1 MRSCTECSTLAH
13 LGLAQKSAGPY
24 VQDDNRNN
32 ARNRLA
38 SGNIAMMTPA
48 VGLPVINFFM
58 ADVGG
63 GMGPFLSTWL
73 AQAER
78 WTPDRIGWVLSAGLI
93 AGMLMATPAGA
104 LIDRI
109 GRPRMMLAVTCLMI
123 MGGTLSMFVLHG
135 LWPIIVAQIVVAT
148 GGALGGPSITALTMA
163 TVGKDDFPKQQGVNQ
178 AATHSGNVVAAA
190 LIWAA
195 AFAIGP
201 GSSIAVLG
209 VMATGML
216 VALGFYPRDAVD
228 HTRMAGR
235 EKRKKGE
242 KRGST
247 RALLRNHRLVIVI
260 LAVGLFNFGNA
271 AVLPLLG
278 QRLAA
283 EKLHD
288 ATQWL
293 AVLVVIAQ
301 AVMIPTS
308 WIAGR
313 IADRVGRRILLIAAC
328 SVLPLRGAL
337 AAFSHEP
344 VALVAIEL
352 MDGLGAGLISVAA
365 PAAVADLTY
374 GGGRRQTAMGALQT
388 MQSLASALSA
398 SAAGYVV
405 VRMGWTPAYAML
417 AGVPVLAIV
426 ALCTITLRDEGA
438 VAKAQAEKDAI
449 REEADAQPD
458 AKAAAISA
466 RV

>member
-1 MRSCTECSTLAH
+1 
-13 LGLAQKSAGPY
+13 
-24 VQDDNRNN
+24 
-32 ARNRLA
+32 
-38 SGNIAMMTPA
+38 MMTPA
-48 VGLPVINFFM
+48 LGLPVINFFM
-58 ADVGG
+58 ADVRR

-73 AQAER
+73 AEAEK
-78 WTPDRIGWVLSAGLI
+78 WPPDQIGWVLSAGLI

-109 GRPRMMLAVTCLMI
+109 GRPRMMLGVTCVMI
-123 MGGTLSMFVLHG
+123 MGGTLSMFLVHG
-135 LWPIIVAQIVVAT
+135 LWPILAAQIVVAT

-163 TVGKDDFPKQQGVNQ
+163 TIGKDGFPKQQGINQ

-190 LIWAA
+190 MIWAF

-209 VMATGML
+209 IMALGML
-216 VALGFYPRDAVD
+216 VALLFYPKDAVD

-247 RALLRNHRLVIVI
+247 RALLRNKRLLVVI
-260 LAVGLFNFGNA
+260 LSVGLFNFGNA

-293 AVLVVIAQ
+293 AILVVVAQ
-301 AVMIPTS
+301 AVMVPTS

-313 IADRVGRRILLIAAC
+313 IADKVGRRILLIASC
-328 SVLPLRGAL
+328 SVLPIRGAL
-337 AAFSHEP
+337 AAMSHSP
-344 VALVAIEL
+344 VALIAIEL
-352 MDGLGAGLISVAA
+352 LDGLGAGLISVAA

-374 GGGRRQTAMGALQT
+374 GGGRTQTAMGALGT

-398 SAAGYVV
+398 GAAGIVV
-405 VRMGWTPAYAML
+405 VRFGWTPAYAML
-417 AGVPVLAIV
+417 AAVPVLAILV
-426 ALCTITLRDEGA
+426 LCTITLRDETPA
-438 VAKAQAEKDAI
+438 AKAEAR
-449 REEADAQPD
+449 REDQREDGN
-458 AKAAAISA
+458 AAAISA

>member
-1 MRSCTECSTLAH
+1 
-13 LGLAQKSAGPY
+13 
-24 VQDDNRNN
+24 
-32 ARNRLA
+32 
-38 SGNIAMMTPA
+38 MTPA
-48 VGLPVINFFM
+48 LGLPVINFFM

-73 AQAER
+73 AEAEK
-78 WTPDRIGWVLSAGLI
+78 WPPDQIGLVLSGGLL
-93 AGMLMATPAGA
+93 AGMFMATPAGM

-109 GRPRMMLAVTCLMI
+109 GRPRMMLGVTCLMI
-123 MGGTLSMFVLHG
+123 MGGTLAMFVVHG
-135 LWPIIVAQIVVAT
+135 LWPIMAAQIVVAT

-163 TVGKDDFPKQQGVNQ
+163 TVGKDDFPKQQGINQ

-190 LIWAA
+190 MIWAG
-195 AFAIGP
+195 AFAVGP

-216 VALGFYPRDAVD
+216 VALFFYPKAAVD

-235 EKRKKGE
+235 ERRKKGE

-247 RALLRNHRLVIVI
+247 RALLKNKRLLIVI

-293 AVLVVIAQ
+293 AILVVVAQ
-301 AVMIPTS
+301 AVMVPTS
-308 WIAGR
+308 WLAGR
-313 IADRVGRRILLIAAC
+313 FADKVGRRILLIASC
-328 SVLPLRGAL
+328 CVLPVRGAL
-337 AAFSHEP
+337 AAMSHSP
-344 VALVAIEL
+344 AALIAIEL
-352 MDGLGAGLISVAA
+352 LDGVGAGLISVAA

-374 GGGRRQTAMGALQT
+374 GGGRTQTAMGALGT
-388 MQSLASALSA
+388 VQSLASALSA
-398 SAAGYVV
+398 GAAGYVV
-405 VRMGWTPAYAML
+405 VHAGWTPAYGML
-417 AGVPVLAIV
+417 AAVPVLAIF
-426 ALCTITLRDEGA
+426 ALMTITLRDEKPA
-438 VAKAQAEKDAI
+438 ATKQL
-449 REEADAQPD
+449 QPEGN
-458 AKAAAISA
+458 AAAISA

>member
-1 MRSCTECSTLAH
+1 
-13 LGLAQKSAGPY
+13 
-24 VQDDNRNN
+24 
-32 ARNRLA
+32 
-38 SGNIAMMTPA
+38 
-48 VGLPVINFFM
+48 
-58 ADVGG
+58 
-63 GMGPFLSTWL
+63 
-73 AQAER
+73 
-78 WTPDRIGWVLSAGLI
+78 
-93 AGMLMATPAGA
+93 
-104 LIDRI
+104 
-109 GRPRMMLAVTCLMI
+109 
-123 MGGTLSMFVLHG
+123 MFVVHG
-135 LWPIIVAQIVVAT
+135 LWPIMAAQIVVAT

-163 TVGKDDFPKQQGVNQ
+163 TVGKDGFPKQQGINQ

-209 VMATGML
+209 IMATGML
-216 VALGFYPRDAVD
+216 VALLFYPKDAVD

-247 RALLRNHRLVIVI
+247 RALLKNKRLLVVI

-293 AVLVVIAQ
+293 AILVVVAQ
-301 AVMIPTS
+301 AVMVPTS

-313 IADRVGRRILLIAAC
+313 IADRVGRRILLIASC
-328 SVLPLRGAL
+328 CVLPVRGVL
-337 AAFSHEP
+337 AAMSHSP
-344 VALVAIEL
+344 VALIAIEL
-352 MDGLGAGLISVAA
+352 LDGLGAGLISVAA

-374 GGGRRQTAMGALQT
+374 GGGRTQTAMGALGT

-398 SAAGYVV
+398 GAAGYVV
-405 VRMGWTPAYAML
+405 VHLGWTPAYGML
-417 AGVPVLAIV
+417 AAVPVLAIG
-426 ALCTITLRDEGA
+426 ALMTITLRDERPLATGTPLS
-438 VAKAQAEKDAI
+438 
-449 REEADAQPD
+449 RRGTPPP
-458 AKAAAISA
+458 SA
-466 RV
+466 RGCRARAARRTAHPPAPAPPPGRRAAPRSGAPGPAPRPGRG

>member
-1 MRSCTECSTLAH
+1 MA
-13 LGLAQKSAGPY
+13 AGP
-24 VQDDNRNN
+24 D
-32 ARNRLA
+32 RL
-38 SGNIAMMTPA
+38 
-48 VGLPVINFFM
+48 
-58 ADVGG
+58 
-63 GMGPFLSTWL
+63 
-73 AQAER
+73 
-78 WTPDRIGWVLSAGLI
+78 VLSAGLI

-109 GRPRMMLAVTCLMI
+109 GRPRLMLAVTCLMI
-123 MGGTLSMFVLHG
+123 MGGTLAMFVVHG
-135 LWPIIVAQIVVAT
+135 LWPILVAQIVVAT

-163 TVGKDDFPKQQGVNQ
+163 TIGKDGFPRQQGINQ

-216 VALGFYPRDAVD
+216 VALWFYPRDAVD

-247 RALLRNHRLVIVI
+247 RALLRNHRLLIVI

-293 AVLVVIAQ
+293 AVLVVVAQ
-301 AVMIPTS
+301 AVMIPS
-308 WIAGR
+308 RGSPGIGGPGRAAHPADRGLFGAARARRAGR
-313 IADRVGRRILLIAAC
+313 DVPRAGGADRDRGAGRAGRRADQRGRPGGGGGPDLWRRADADGDGRARHHAVARLGPVGRVPPARWWC
-328 SVLPLRGAL
+328 
-337 AAFSHEP
+337 
-344 VALVAIEL
+344 
-352 MDGLGAGLISVAA
+352 ISA
-365 PAAVADLTY
+365 
-374 GGGRRQTAMGALQT
+374 GRRPTACWPWC
-388 MQSLASALSA
+388 
-398 SAAGYVV
+398 
-405 VRMGWTPAYAML
+405 RW
-417 AGVPVLAIV
+417 LAIGL
-426 ALCTITLRDEGA
+426 LCTITLRRA
-438 VAKAQAEKDAI
+438 RQAQADKE
-449 REEADAQPD
+449 RSEAGGGRRRP
-458 AKAAAISA
+458 SA
-466 RV
+466 RGCRARAGRRTGLRPGPPPPRGRRAARRCGAPGRAPRPGRG